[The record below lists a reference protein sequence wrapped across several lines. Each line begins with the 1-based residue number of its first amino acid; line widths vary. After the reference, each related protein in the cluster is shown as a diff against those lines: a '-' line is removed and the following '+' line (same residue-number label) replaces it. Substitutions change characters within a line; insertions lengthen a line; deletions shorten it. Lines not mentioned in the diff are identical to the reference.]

1 MTETDKYSQNA
12 ELVLRAQEGDTEAEE
27 ELVELNIGLV
37 RSIAQRFCGRGTELE
52 DLIQIGTIGLVKAV
66 RSFDAE
72 RGFAFSTYAVPMIMG
87 EIRRTLRDDGLI
99 KVGRAQK
106 KLGAE
111 LLAARTRIM
120 NEEGREPGIIE
131 LSKICGI
138 TSEEAAMAIDAVTP
152 VSSLSETVGEGEG
165 MSLESRIADPD
176 NEIERVR
183 DRVALA
189 QAIGKLPQMRK
200 KIVLLR
206 YFRELTQAETA
217 RELGLSQVKISRE
230 EKKIVE
236 FLRSELI

>member
-1 MTETDKYSQNA
+1 MDFNTNQNLLKKA
-12 ELVLRAQEGDTEAEE
+12 LSGDEKAVSELMENNL
-27 ELVELNIGLV
+27 GLV
-37 RSIAQRFCGRGTELE
+37 RSIALRFRDRGVEYE
-52 DLIQIGTIGLVKAV
+52 DLVQIGSIGMFKAIK
-66 RSFDAE
+66 SFDLE
-72 RGFAFSTYAVPMIMG
+72 KGTAFSTYSVPLIIG
-87 EIRRTLRDDGLI
+87 EIRRFIRDDGLI

-106 KLGAE
+106 KLGTE

>member
-12 ELVLRAQEGDTEAEE
+12 ELVLRAQEGDTDAEE

-37 RSIAQRFCGRGTELE
+37 RSIAQRFCGRGTELD
-52 DLIQIGTIGLVKAV
+52 DLIQIGTIGLIKAM
-66 RSFDAE
+66 RSFE
-72 RGFAFSTYAVPMIMG
+72 VKRGFAFSTYAVPMIMG

-131 LSKICGI
+131 LSKICNV

-165 MSLESRIADPD
+165 MSLEGRIADPD
-176 NEIERVR
+176 NEIERVC
-183 DRVALA
+183 DRVALS
-189 QAIGKLPQMRK
+189 QAIGKLSEMHK

-217 RELGLSQVKISRE
+217 HELGLSQVKVSRE

-236 FLRSELI
+236 FLRTELI